1 MSEKLNIDSQ
11 INEIDIDI
19 ANQEWFIKRAEA
31 LKELMKD
38 ENFKLVILEGY
49 LELEANRVFELLTH
63 PLTVKPEDKSNYLS
77 QLDTIKN
84 MGRYLGCE
92 NYKGT
97 VNIQAINAKETL
109 EKLIALK
116 QELIAS
122 GKGE

>member
-11 INEIDIDI
+11 IDEIDIDI

-84 MGRYLGCE
+84 IGRYLGC
-92 NYKGT
+92 
-97 VNIQAINAKETL
+97 
-109 EKLIALK
+109 
-116 QELIAS
+116 
-122 GKGE
+122 

>member
-1 MSEKLNIDSQ
+1 
-11 INEIDIDI
+11 
-19 ANQEWFIKRAEA
+19 
-31 LKELMKD
+31 
-38 ENFKLVILEGY
+38 
-49 LELEANRVFELLTH
+49 
-63 PLTVKPEDKSNYLS
+63 
-77 QLDTIKN
+77 